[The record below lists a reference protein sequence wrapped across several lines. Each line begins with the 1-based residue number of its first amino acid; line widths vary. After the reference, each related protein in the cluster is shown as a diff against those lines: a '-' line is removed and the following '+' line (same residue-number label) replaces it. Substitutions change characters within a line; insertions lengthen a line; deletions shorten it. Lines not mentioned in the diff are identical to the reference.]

1 MKETLKDIGAY
12 AGLILIIGFAGVVFA
27 IYQKNKSTRKY

>member
-12 AGLILIIGFAGVVFA
+12 VGLGIVIVFVGYVYS
-27 IYQKNKSTRKY
+27 IYQKNEASKKQ

>member
-12 AGLILIIGFAGVVFA
+12 VGLGIVLIFVGYVYNT
-27 IYQKNKSTRKY
+27 YQKNRASKTN